1 MKAVVLAIVL
11 ALTAGGATAAD
22 NPALATLFQ
31 QDQADRQADR
41 EGASIDWQAVTTR
54 DAARRAQAKALL
66 DQGAVRSAAD
76 YYHAAMVFQHGETLD
91 DYRLANALATLAMAQ
106 ASDDAHYR
114 WLAGASWDRLLM
126 RQLQPQWY
134 GTQYK
139 GDAKGMYLY
148 PVAADA
154 VSDAERKAMVGH
166 TLAESIAH
174 VAEAAKEMDMPVR
187 VPAPPLDELRPEST
201 TTGEDH

>member
-31 QDQADRQADR
+31 QDQADR

-91 DYRLANALATLAMAQ
+91 DYRLANALAP
-106 ASDDAHYR
+106 SR
-114 WLAGASWDRLLM
+114 WHRHRTMRITAGWPARA
-126 RQLQPQWY
+126 
-134 GTQYK
+134 GT
-139 GDAKGMYLY
+139 DC
-148 PVAADA
+148 
-154 VSDAERKAMVGH
+154 
-166 TLAESIAH
+166 
-174 VAEAAKEMDMPVR
+174 
-187 VPAPPLDELRPEST
+187 
-201 TTGEDH
+201 

>member
-31 QDQADRQADR
+31 QDQADR

-54 DAARRAQAKALL
+54 DAARRTQAKALL

-139 GDAKGMYLY
+139 GDTKGMYLY
-148 PVAADA
+148 PVATDA

-187 VPAPPLDELRPEST
+187 VPAPTLDELRHESA

>member
-1 MKAVVLAIVL
+1 MKACVLAILL
-11 ALTAGGATAAD
+11 ATSGGATAAD
-22 NPALATLFQ
+22 NSVLATLFQ
-31 QDQADRQADR
+31 QDQADR
-41 EGASIDWQAVTTR
+41 EGASIDWHAVTAR
-54 DAARRAQAKALL
+54 DALRRMQAKALL

-91 DYRLANALATLAMAQ
+91 DYRLANALATLAMTQ
-106 ASDDAHYR
+106 APDDAHYR

-154 VSDAERKAMVGH
+154 VTDAERKAMVGH
-166 TLAESIAH
+166 TLAESTAH
-174 VAEAAKEMDMPVR
+174 VAEAAREMDMPVR
-187 VPAPPLDELRPEST
+187 VPAPTIDELRHESAAK
-201 TTGEDH
+201 GEDH